1 VKLLERKA
9 PLDVLMSAL
18 RAASSGEGKLVIV
31 SGEAG
36 IGKTALVEYFL
47 REQHIGLR
55 TASGCCEPLR
65 AARPLAPF
73 QEIARQLGG
82 SILAFF
88 DGHIAQ
94 QRALPELLESFAR
107 RPTILVLEDVHWA
120 DDASIDVIR
129 FLGRRIQTLPLLLV
143 VTHRDDELEHAH
155 PLRGMLAS
163 LATSPAIQRI
173 ALERLS
179 TDAVRQLA
187 DAGSFDADDIYR
199 RTEGNPFLVAE
210 ILSGGDIRTVPT
222 AVRDLTVDRMAR
234 LSPDARRIAQ
244 IAAVSGRPEATLLRI
259 LSPGTPE
266 LTQACIEIGLFRE
279 DGGTVAFRHDL
290 VRQAVLE
297 TIGPPLL
304 LELHAEVFEA
314 LVSTR
319 AADPARL
326 AHHAHG
332 ACNADAVV
340 AYAPVAARQATASG
354 SHREAAAQYA
364 LALEYVGP
372 ESLSD
377 RAALLVDYAAECA
390 AVDRLSQAIESLE
403 EAVSINRTLGDRHA
417 EGAALAALA
426 LPLVRSGLNQEA
438 DERSRQAIALLD
450 AEGPSQQQAVAL
462 RTQAQ
467 LRMLDRDKAQALHFG
482 RRAIVMAEG
491 LDDIR
496 TVATASMTVGT
507 ALLVA
512 DQPEGRPYLDR
523 AMHLARSA
531 GFDELLAHAYLNL
544 GSSYGE
550 QYHFTDA
557 ERFLTEGIAFAS
569 ERDLDQHL
577 HYMQAWLALVH
588 LHRGR
593 LREASEAAL
602 RLLANENVA
611 AVSRIMALVAVGRA
625 RARLGEEGCNQFLD
639 EALALATPTGTLQ
652 RLAPVRMARAEAA
665 WLAGNPQL
673 AREEANA
680 ARQLAMSH
688 RHKWHAGEVAFWLAP
703 STDTEPAPRWIARPF
718 ALHLEGDWS
727 AAAEAWC
734 SLGCPYEEARALASG
749 DEQAQLAALGIFG
762 ELDAAPAAALL
773 RQRMRRSG
781 SRHLP
786 RGPRPRT
793 RLNMFGLTARQSDI
807 LSLLAE
813 GQTNAAIARRLMIST
828 KTVDHHVSAILGRLN
843 VASRKEAAGKFH
855 ERTIAPRVR

>member
-1 VKLLERKA
+1 
-9 PLDVLMSAL
+9 
-18 RAASSGEGKLVIV
+18 
-31 SGEAG
+31 
-36 IGKTALVEYFL
+36 
-47 REQHIGLR
+47 
-55 TASGCCEPLR
+55 
-65 AARPLAPF
+65 
-73 QEIARQLGG
+73 
-82 SILAFF
+82 
-88 DGHIAQ
+88 
-94 QRALPELLESFAR
+94 
-107 RPTILVLEDVHWA
+107 
-120 DDASIDVIR
+120 
-129 FLGRRIQTLPLLLV
+129 
-143 VTHRDDELEHAH
+143 
-155 PLRGMLAS
+155 
-163 LATSPAIQRI
+163 
-173 ALERLS
+173 
-179 TDAVRQLA
+179 
-187 DAGSFDADDIYR
+187 
-199 RTEGNPFLVAE
+199 
-210 ILSGGDIRTVPT
+210 
-222 AVRDLTVDRMAR
+222 MAR
-234 LSPDARRIAQ
+234 LSADGRRIAQ
-244 IAAVSGRPEATLLRI
+244 IAAVSGRPEATLLRM
-259 LSPGTPE
+259 LSPGASE
-266 LTQACIEIGLFRE
+266 QTQACIEIGLFRE
-279 DGGTVAFRHDL
+279 DGGAVAFRHDL

-304 LELHAEVFEA
+304 LQLHAEVFEA

-332 ACNADAVV
+332 ACNADAVL
-340 AYAPVAARQATASG
+340 AYAPVAARQATALG
-354 SHREAAAQYA
+354 SHREAAAQYS
-364 LALEYVGP
+364 LALDYVGP

-403 EAVSINRTLGDRHA
+403 EAVSINRTLGNRHA

-426 LPLVRSGLNQEA
+426 LPLVRSGLNREA

-450 AEGPSQQQAVAL
+450 AEGPSRQLAVAL
-462 RTQAQ
+462 RIQAQ

-491 LDDIR
+491 LGDIR
-496 TVATASMTVGT
+496 TVAAASMTVGT

-577 HYMQAWLALVH
+577 HYMQAWLSLVH

-602 RLLANENVA
+602 GLLANKDVA

-625 RARLGEEGCNQFLD
+625 RARLGEEGCNQVLE

-680 ARQLAMSH
+680 VRQLAISH
-688 RHKWHAGEVAFWLAP
+688 RHKWHAGEAAFWLAP
-703 STDTEPAPRWIARPF
+703 STDAEPAPRWIARPF
-718 ALHLEGDWS
+718 ALDLEGDWS
-727 AAAEAWC
+727 AAAEAWR

-749 DEQAQLAALGIFG
+749 DEQAQLAALRIFG

-781 SRHLP
+781 SRNLP

-793 RLNMFGLTARQSDI
+793 RLNMFGLTPRQSDI
-807 LSLLAE
+807 LSMLAE
-813 GQTNAAIARRLMIST
+813 GLTNAAISRRLMIST

-855 ERTIAPRVR
+855 ERTIAPRVG